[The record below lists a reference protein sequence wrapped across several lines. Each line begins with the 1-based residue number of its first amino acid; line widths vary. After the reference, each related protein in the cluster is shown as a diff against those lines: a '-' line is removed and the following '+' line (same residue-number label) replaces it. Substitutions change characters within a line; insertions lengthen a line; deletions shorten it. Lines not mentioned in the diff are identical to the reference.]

1 MLGGLAECKQTNR
14 ALAVSM
20 RETVDICFDPPVCL
34 ELPGNWEDTF
44 FREVAYERGEET
56 NAAGEKGASEDEIDE
71 PLPNVPKIASYIWL
85 ARPLHFLVTKCIM
98 KTANEGK
105 KKKLKH

>member
-1 MLGGLAECKQTNR
+1 MLGRVAECKQTNR

-56 NAAGEKGASEDEIDE
+56 NAAGEKGGSEDEIDE
-71 PLPNVPKIASYIWL
+71 PNSFIHL
-85 ARPLHFLVTKCIM
+85 AC
-98 KTANEGK
+98 KTFAFSSDKMHYENRK
-105 KKKLKH
+105 

>member
-1 MLGGLAECKQTNR
+1 MLGGAAECKQTNR
-14 ALAVSM
+14 ALSVSM

-56 NAAGEKGASEDEIDE
+56 NAAGEKGCSEDEIDE

-85 ARPLHFLVTKCIM
+85 ARPFAFSNDKVHYENRK
-98 KTANEGK
+98 
-105 KKKLKH
+105 